1 MGGVCVR
8 FLKGGIS
15 LGKIFLYTGTG
26 AGKTTNAI
34 GLAIRAIGHGLKVV
48 IIQFMKGW
56 KNTGEYLIAERLRP
70 EYEIHLVGREGWVD
84 LKNPSEEDKEAAR
97 KGISLAIKKLE
108 EKPALLVLDE
118 IGLAAFIG
126 LVSVEEVLNLLDKV
140 PEETDVVLTGRY
152 VPSELID
159 RADFVNLVV
168 EVKSPRELYT
178 KVGITY

>member
-1 MGGVCVR
+1 
-8 FLKGGIS
+8 

-34 GLAIRAIGHGLKVV
+34 GLAVRAVGHGLKVV

-56 KNTGEYLIAERLRP
+56 RNTGEYLIAERLKP
-70 EYEIHLVGREGWVD
+70 EYEIHLAGREGWVD
-84 LKNPSEEDKEAAR
+84 LRNPSEEDRETAR
-97 KGISLAIKKLE
+97 RGLSLAKEKLR

-118 IGLAAFIG
+118 VALAAYIG
-126 LVSVEEVLNLLDKV
+126 LVPVDEVLKLLDEV

-152 VPSELID
+152 APPELFN

-168 EVKSPRELYT
+168 EAKSPREIYT
-178 KVGITY
+178 KTGITH